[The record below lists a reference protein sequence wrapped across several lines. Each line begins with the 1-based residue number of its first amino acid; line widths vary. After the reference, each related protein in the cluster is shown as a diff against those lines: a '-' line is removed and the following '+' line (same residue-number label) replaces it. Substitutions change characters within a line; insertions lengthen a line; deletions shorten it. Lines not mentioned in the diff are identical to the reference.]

1 MENQKLFEF
10 AETINNEI
18 IEIMKEYDTNVPD
31 TIKQKALEKIKIRL
45 DVLMPIKDL
54 QIKQQQLNAMNQ
66 LQSSD
71 FMKNFNLKDLM
82 GALKGVTNE

>member
-31 TIKQKALEKIKIRL
+31 TMKQKILEKIKIRL
-45 DVLMPIKDL
+45 DILLPIKDIQFKEQ
-54 QIKQQQLNAMNQ
+54 QIKAAQQ

-82 GALKGVTNE
+82 GALKGVTNG